1 MANTAPQEMLL
12 GEYLLCRLYQLGI
25 TTIFGVPGGSSTFL
39 TLLFPH
45 KLTHVDFELPL
56 LDQIPTSQWSGSPN
70 ELIAAYS
77 ADGYARIKKGYG
89 AFITTFGPGETSAL
103 CGTAGSFCES
113 VPVLHIV
120 GYPGVRAQTKG
131 KILHHTLGDLRYE

>member
-1 MANTAPQEMLL
+1 MANSAPEEMLL
-12 GEYLLCRLYQLGI
+12 GEYLLRRLHQLGI
-25 TTIFGVPGGSSTFL
+25 TTIFGVPGGSSTFP
-39 TLLFPH
+39 TLFFPN
-45 KLTHVDFELPL
+45 KLIYVDFELPL
-56 LDQIPTSQWSGSPN
+56 LDQIPPSQWSGSPN

-77 ADGYARIKKGYG
+77 ADGYARIKGYG
-89 AFITTFGPGETSAL
+89 ALITTFGPGETSAL